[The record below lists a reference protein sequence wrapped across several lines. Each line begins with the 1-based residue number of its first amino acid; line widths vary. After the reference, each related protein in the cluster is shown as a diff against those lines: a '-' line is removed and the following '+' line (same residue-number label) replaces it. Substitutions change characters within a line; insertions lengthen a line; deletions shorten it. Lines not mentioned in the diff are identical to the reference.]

1 VPLNFDSY
9 TRFTIQLPNS
19 QFHVNTSGVLDANGS
34 ASAQFVV
41 PPGFFSTL
49 AGTTLHHAYLLFT
62 PMDYASEPVPLLL
75 VP

>member
-1 VPLNFDSY
+1 
-9 TRFTIQLPNS
+9 
-19 QFHVNTSGVLDANGS
+19 VNTSGVLDANGS